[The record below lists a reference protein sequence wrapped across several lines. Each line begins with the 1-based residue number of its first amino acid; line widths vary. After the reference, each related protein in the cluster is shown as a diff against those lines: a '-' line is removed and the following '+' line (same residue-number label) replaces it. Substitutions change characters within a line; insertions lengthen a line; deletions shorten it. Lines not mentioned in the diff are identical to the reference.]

1 MAQKDIE
8 EAVSIIQKAV
18 EKAVEKA
25 AVGQSEKENELK
37 DLFLE
42 ALSHKV
48 NQIHKV
54 KVVSYDSSRNF
65 INFCCEI
72 PKIDPND
79 TEIAHRVIKTIDIIN
94 LKFFFKK
101 ETNLRL
107 FNFCSKYFLFSQYS
121 PEKKVNV
128 LNFSWGKNK
137 FEMNKICFCF
147 MCKFH
152 FELAEEKEFEN
163 DDQ

>member
-1 MAQKDIE
+1 MEQQKDID
-8 EAVSIIQKAV
+8 EAVAVIQKSI
-18 EKAVEKA
+18 EKKIA
-25 AVGQSEKENELK
+25 ENTEIIIVK
-37 DLFLE
+37 DFLE
-42 ALSHKV
+42 TLFHKIE
-48 NQIHKV
+48 QIDQA
-54 KVVSYDSSRNF
+54 KVVSQSSSKNF
-65 INFCCEI
+65 INISCEI
-72 PKIDPND
+72 PKISPSDPK
-79 TEIAHRVIKTIDIIN
+79 IANRLIETIDKVN
-94 LKFFFKK
+94 LEFFFKK
-101 ETNLRL
+101 QTNLHV